1 MTSLIAVLALAAA
14 PAAAPRAEVYFEQT
28 TVPYVDGKAAGD
40 GVVSRVWYGGK
51 KMRMEAGG
59 VASGPALILRL
70 DQGKAYRVDPA
81 GKRAYVMSAER
92 LRSRSHLDA
101 AMAAD
106 LMGTTADTS
115 VRTTELPGERVIAG
129 HKTRGYRLSAGT
141 IVMDLWVAPDLPV
154 GVGTFTEFL
163 EWSGASESLGPLL
176 GEIRALPGFP
186 LQSRS
191 RVKVMGGEQETV
203 ATVTKI
209 KVGPHPAGTFEP
221 PAGYRLEQEDW
232 P

>member
-1 MTSLIAVLALAAA
+1 MTSLIAALALAAA
-14 PAAAPRAEVYFEQT
+14 PAAAPPAEVYFEQK
-28 TVPYVDGKAAGD
+28 TVPYAEGKPAGQ
-40 GVVSRVWYGGK
+40 GVVSRVWYGGR

-70 DQGKAYRVDPA
+70 DEDKAYRIDPA
-81 GKRAYVMSAER
+81 AKRAYVMSAER
-92 LRSRSHLDA
+92 LRSRSHLDV

-106 LMGTTADTS
+106 LMGATADTS

-129 HKTRGYRLSAGT
+129 YKTRGYRLSAGT
-141 IVMDLWVAPDLPV
+141 IVMDLWVAPALPL

-163 EWSGASESLGPLL
+163 EWSGAAESLGPLL
-176 GEIRALPGFP
+176 GEMRGLPGFP

-209 KVGPHPAGTFEP
+209 KVGPHPAGTFDP

>member
-1 MTSLIAVLALAAA
+1 MTSLAAVIALLAA
-14 PAAAPRAEVYFEQT
+14 PAAPAKADVYFEQR
-28 TVPYVDGKAAGD
+28 TVPYAEGKPAGE

-51 KMRMEAGG
+51 RMRMEAGG
-59 VASGPALILRL
+59 VAAGPALILRL
-70 DQGKAYRVDPA
+70 DEGKAYRIDPA
-81 GKRAYVMSAER
+81 AKRAYVMSAER

-115 VRTTELPGERVIAG
+115 VRTVELPGERTIAG
-129 HKTRGYRLSAGT
+129 YRTRGYRVSGGQV
-141 IVMDLWVAPDLPV
+141 VMDLWVAPDLPV

-163 EWSGASESLGPLL
+163 EWSGAADSLGALL
-176 GEIRALPGFP
+176 AGIRALPGFP

-191 RVKVMGGEQETV
+191 RVSVLGGEQETV

-209 KVGPHPAGTFEP
+209 RLGPHPAGTFDP
-221 PAGYRLEQEDW
+221 PAGYRLEQEDG